1 MNLKR
6 VNRWVLRH
14 HRTLEFVGVGMRI
27 TSFGAVSWLGQ
38 DSPFFAIWAVNTLD
52 AILLSWCSWVRRDA
66 PYILLN
72 MFWILVGVVG
82 ILRAGGLI

>member
-1 MNLKR
+1 MSLKR
-6 VNRWVLRH
+6 ANRWVLRH
-14 HRTLEFVGVGMRI
+14 HQSLEFVGVAMRI
-27 TSFGAVSWLGQ
+27 GSFGAVSWMGD

-72 MFWILVGVVG
+72 VFWILVGIVG
-82 ILRAGGLI
+82 LLRAAGVL